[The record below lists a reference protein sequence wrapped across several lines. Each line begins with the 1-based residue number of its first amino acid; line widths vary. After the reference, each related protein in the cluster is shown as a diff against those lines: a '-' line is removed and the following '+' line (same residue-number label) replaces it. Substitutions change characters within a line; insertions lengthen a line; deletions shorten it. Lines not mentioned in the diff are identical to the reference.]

1 MWIVID
7 DQPLLSSSS
16 GSSSKAR
23 LASGWWWGL
32 NKLSSLFTAASPI
45 ASDSASAATAGASAS
60 ASAGAGGFKSHTHTQ
75 SQSSIGPSDSGS
87 SNVSSRSPSFS
98 SLAPPSGRG
107 NPLLSL
113 VYDAFDDGAALA
125 FVTCV
130 APKLAATPI
139 APLHSYLAGHCM
151 SVFAM
156 MVLSLLCAV
165 EKIVSERLTLTLSM
179 TAISCSSAHDDHA
192 DAERSRDGG
201 GDGGPEVRQVA
212 LSSPSSD
219 SSAYTRALAYI
230 SLYYPSFSFISGITA
245 EALRA
250 DEGCCTL
257 RDSPFIS
264 LLLSAATALLLL
276 QAAVL
281 SIIEPRRVRILTVL
295 YCTVLYCTV
304 LYCTVL
310 HIILV
315 KSSLLI
321 V

>member
-60 ASAGAGGFKSHTHTQ
+60 ASAGAGGFKSHTQ

-310 HIILV
+310 YCTVLYCTPYN
-315 KSSLLI
+315 SC
-321 V
+321 